1 MTLPTTVRQTILT
14 FHHVGTDTKN
24 NGTIRGRGI
33 MDRELRA
40 VIKRE
45 GQLNLL
51 AYIIIL
57 VLIAV
62 AGLLVFMQL
71 SGLALPDLWLLKN
84 DIFRTVVTGLMLMV
98 ILYMV
103 DQHGRLRR
111 ELVAIHDDLE
121 TAKIDV
127 QTAYDRL
134 AFAHRAAEIM
144 ATHTHENGI
153 ERVLTESVG
162 YFGADAAAVVG
173 DDVEMVSQ
181 DGVSHEAAQQA
192 VMRVSLDAVRGG
204 NPLCSDCADD
214 GSSALAVPLRVK
226 GRLDRVVCLWR
237 REGVF
242 TDESLEGL
250 QLVARIL
257 EMSIENRVL
266 LDEVREQL
274 QGTLMALSNL
284 VELRQ
289 PDYMNHSTKVAE
301 YAVSVGVTLGLTQR
315 DIADLRLAAVLHDVG
330 MLEVPLEI
338 ISANR
343 PLTAEETMIV
353 QHHPVSGARIV
364 KTARFGEQVQQA
376 VLAHHERLDGT
387 GYPNGIR
394 GDRIPL
400 LARIVA
406 VCDAYNAMIHA
417 RPHRPALTPDAAIAE
432 LVVGAGRVYDAQVV
446 AAMQHVTGVTA
457 RAAHVGVTD
466 DAAAML
472 SQVG

>member
-1 MTLPTTVRQTILT
+1 MNQ
-14 FHHVGTDTKN
+14 D
-24 NGTIRGRGI
+24 
-33 MDRELRA
+33 LRA
-40 VIKRE
+40 VIRRE

-62 AGLLVFMQL
+62 TGLLVFIQL
-71 SGLALPDLWLLKN
+71 SGLDLPDLWLLKN
-84 DIFRTVVTGLMLMV
+84 DIFRTVFTGLMLMV

-103 DQHGRLRR
+103 DQHARLRQ

-121 TAKIDV
+121 STKSDL
-127 QTAYDRL
+127 QSSFDRL

-153 ERVLTESVG
+153 EQVLRESVG

-173 DDVEMVSQ
+173 DDIDMVSQ
-181 DGVSHEAAQQA
+181 DGVSYDDAQQA
-192 VMRVSLDAVRGG
+192 VMRVALEAVRAGK
-204 NPLCSDCADD
+204 PLTSASSVD
-214 GSSALAVPLRVK
+214 GSASALAVPLRVR
-226 GRLDRVVCLWR
+226 GRLDRVACLWR
-237 REGVF
+237 REGCF

-257 EMSIENRVL
+257 EMSIENREL

-289 PDYMNHSTKVAE
+289 PDYMNHSKKVAD
-301 YAVSVGVTLGLTQR
+301 YAVSVGVTLGLTQH
-315 DIADLRLAAVLHDVG
+315 DIAELRLAAVLHDVG

-353 QHHPVSGARIV
+353 RHHPVSGARIV

-387 GYPNGIR
+387 GYPNGVR

-400 LARIVA
+400 LARIIG
-406 VCDAYNAMIHA
+406 VCDSYNAMIHA
-417 RPHRPALTPDAAIAE
+417 RPHRQALTSEAAIAE
-432 LVVGAGRVYDAQVV
+432 LTAGAGKRFDAQVV
-446 AAMQHVTGVTA
+446 SALQHVTGVTT
-457 RAAHVGVTD
+457 RATDSHVSSE
-466 DAAAML
+466 DAALL

>member
-1 MTLPTTVRQTILT
+1 
-14 FHHVGTDTKN
+14 
-24 NGTIRGRGI
+24 

-62 AGLLVFMQL
+62 AGLLVFTQL
-71 SGLALPDLWLLKN
+71 SGLALPNLWLLKN
-84 DIFRTVVTGLMLMV
+84 ELFRTIVTGLMLMV
-98 ILYMV
+98 ILYMI
-103 DQHGRLRR
+103 DQHSRLRR

-121 TAKIDV
+121 TAKIDL

-144 ATHTHENGI
+144 AMHTHESGV
-153 ERVLTESVG
+153 EQVLRESVG
-162 YFGADAAAVVG
+162 YFGAEAAAVVG

-181 DGVSHEAAQQA
+181 DGVSHEEAQQA
-192 VMRVSLDAVRGG
+192 VMRVSLEAVRAGS
-204 NPLCSDCADD
+204 PLSSGFSGD

-226 GRLDRVVCLWR
+226 GKLDRVVCLWR
-237 REGVF
+237 RTGTF

-289 PDYMNHSTKVAE
+289 PDYMNHSNKVAE
-301 YAVSVGVTLGLTQR
+301 YAVNVGVTLGLTQR

-330 MLEVPLEI
+330 MLEVPLGI

-353 QHHPVSGARIV
+353 RHHPVSGARIV
-364 KTARFGEQVQQA
+364 RTARFGEQVQQA

-417 RPHRPALTPDAAIAE
+417 RPHRPALTPETALSE
-432 LVVGAGRVYDAQVV
+432 LSAGAGRIYDAQVV
-446 AAMQHVTGVTA
+446 AALQRVTGVAA
-457 RAAHVGVTD
+457 RAGHVQVTEES
-466 DAAAML
+466 AAML